1 MKKFKQPTEK
11 EWKRLYEIAVKVK
24 ELAPWE
30 WMYEDQIF
38 GVQNPDTEEIGFVS
52 IMGIAGEH
60 FGLSVYL
67 GAEGLFGF
75 NELHYEGLEEE
86 DDDDDEDMFDESDDY
101 LAKAM
106 KLFSIPQIQVSFE
119 NRGMLEKDDHAIIKK
134 LGLKFRGSY
143 NYPLFRSIVSGF
155 LPYYITS
162 EEARFLSCVLEQV
175 LEVAPRVK
183 ENEKLLE
190 DTDMDV
196 IYESYLIRAP
206 KNENGKIL
214 WHEEHRVI
222 LPPPDEDIS
231 VMIPTEIMEE
241 IKHFP
246 QNKNLVIE
254 MDLFHSPTPIAEK
267 GKRPFIPKMLML
279 ADGQKGIILG
289 FELLKTQETELENF
303 TQLVDNIFE
312 SLKKLG
318 VRPNEIHVSSDN
330 LFDLFRTFTQQ
341 LNIKL
346 KQVDELEAVE
356 AAKEGMFGFLGGL
369 MD

>member
-11 EWKRLYEIAVKVK
+11 EWKRLYEFAVKVK

-52 IMGIAGEH
+52 IMGNAGEH
-60 FGLSVYL
+60 FGISLYL

-75 NELHYEGLEEE
+75 NELHYEALENDEE
-86 DDDDDEDMFDESDDY
+86 DILDESDDY
-101 LAKAM
+101 QAKAL
-106 KLFSIPQIQVSFE
+106 KLFNIPQLQVSFE
-119 NRGMLEKDDHAIIKK
+119 NREMLEKDDHAVIKK
-134 LGLKFRGSY
+134 LGLKFRGSH
-143 NYPLFRSIVSGF
+143 NYPLFRSIVPGF

-162 EEARFLSCVLEQV
+162 EEARFLSYLLEQI

-183 ENEKLLE
+183 ENEELLE
-190 DTDMDV
+190 DTDIDEN
-196 IYESYLIRAP
+196 YESYLIRVP
-206 KNENGKIL
+206 KNENGKII

-231 VMIPTEIMEE
+231 VMIPAEAMEE

-254 MDLFHSPTPIAEK
+254 MDLFHYPKPIAEK
-267 GKRPFIPKMLML
+267 GKRPFIPKVLMF

-289 FELLKTQETELENF
+289 FELLKQEETELENF

-318 VRPNEIHVSSDN
+318 VRPHEIQVSSDY
-330 LFDLFRTFTQQ
+330 LFDLFRNFTQQ

-369 MD
+369 ME

>member
-11 EWKRLYEIAVKVK
+11 EWKRLYEFAVKVK
-24 ELAPWE
+24 EIAPWE

-38 GVQNPDTEEIGFVS
+38 GVENPDTEEIGFVS

-60 FGLSVYL
+60 FGISFYL

-75 NELHYEGLEEE
+75 KKLHYEGLE
-86 DDDDDEDMFDESDDY
+86 DDEDMFDEADDY

-106 KLFSIPQIQVSFE
+106 KLFSIPQLQVSFE
-119 NRGMLEKDDHAIIKK
+119 NREALEKDDHAIIKK
-134 LGLKFRGSY
+134 LGLKFRGHH
-143 NYPLFRSIVSGF
+143 NYPLFRSIVPGF
-155 LPYYITS
+155 LPYFITS
-162 EEARFLSCVLEQV
+162 QEANFLSYLLEQI

-190 DTDMDV
+190 DTDKDEN
-196 IYESYLIRAP
+196 YESYLIRMP
-206 KNENGKIL
+206 KNENGKII

-222 LPPPDEDIS
+222 SPPPDKDIS
-231 VMIPTEIMEE
+231 VMIPNEVIEE
-241 IKHFP
+241 IKHFQ
-246 QNKNLVIE
+246 QNKNLVVE

-303 TQLVDNIFE
+303 TQLVDNVFE

-318 VRPNEIHVSSDN
+318 VRPHEIHVSSDY

-356 AAKEGMFGFLGGL
+356 AAKEGMFGFLGDL
-369 MD
+369 ME